1 MYKVLKN
8 LTLHQTEPSRRAW
21 SMRKKK
27 IMSLFPHASL
37 SSCTC
42 RSSPL
47 HIRSYPEPCLSF
59 SLARPHAPLSLSL
72 SLPCTVSQHRLLSLS
87 RTSSSPSLP
96 ADAWE
101 QPDPTPPL
109 LISARERPDPVPP
122 PSPVWRG
129 IRPEGF
135 LYNSECWLLHGVRGW
150 TLLYFSDLFIL
161 LFSSNACK

>member
-1 MYKVLKN
+1 MEHEKEKN
-8 LTLHQTEPSRRAW
+8 SCPY
-21 SMRKKK
+21 
-27 IMSLFPHASL
+27 SLM
-37 SSCTC
+37 
-42 RSSPL
+42 
-47 HIRSYPEPCLSF
+47 RSYLHAQVALLLFIFAPILNRAYHS
-59 SLARPHAPLSLSL
+59 SLQGRMPLSLSL
-72 SLPCTVSQHRLLSLS
+72 SLPCTVSQHQPLSLS

-129 IRPEGF
+129 IRPEGL